1 MRISDWSSDVCSSDL
16 SWRDPVDNV
25 WAFHLACAS
34 HLKDGE
40 DHDLDNRWILC
51 LLWPRVLSLT
61 MEAIW
66 IIKSPAQITLGATR
80 YDGLFPLR
88 LPTIYLSSSVS
99 DKSVL
104 VRVALVGCCTHKK

>member
-40 DHDLDNRWILC
+40 DHDLNNRWILC

-66 IIKSPAQITLGATR
+66 IIKSPAPITLGATR
-80 YDGLFPLR
+80 SAGLFPLR
-88 LPTIYLSSSVS
+88 LPKIGSASCRE
-99 DKSVL
+99 
-104 VRVALVGCCTHKK
+104 RVCQYV